1 MTLSRRDL
9 LTTAAAAAGIA
20 AAHVA
25 PLANAASR
33 SGSRRAGAAAAPPR
47 AFDPDD
53 ATQVR
58 YALRRMHFST
68 SSDTF
73 CWWMRGTRFAVIES
87 RAVPLFEM
95 HVGTIMRCR
104 DAGAAGEFDVTSL
117 EIVFNTDPAT
127 GALVE
132 HWPNPFTGE
141 TVDLQIAPVGP
152 NTMHYGANGA
162 VLPTELPGSKIES
175 VQRTGRPVVEGDD
188 IWIDAESRATVT
200 PNAGGTPFRV
210 NDLSTYRSRLSAV
223 LDPAVA
229 FVECDVS
236 YNDVTSWPRW
246 MRMGDR
252 PGNRFARA
260 SGRKVAHY
268 DAMPR
273 RWREVIAERFPKIAA
288 DPAAALDL
296 PPFRFER

>member
-9 LTTAAAAAGIA
+9 LTTAAAAAGLA
-20 AAHVA
+20 AANVA
-25 PLANAASR
+25 PTASAA
-33 SGSRRAGAAAAPPR
+33 SRRAGASPPR

-68 SSDTF
+68 SNDTF
-73 CWWMRGTRFAVIES
+73 CWWMRGTRFAVIDT
-87 RAVPLFEM
+87 RPVPLFEM

-104 DAGAAGEFDVTSL
+104 DAGPPGEFDVTSL
-117 EIVFNTDPAT
+117 EIVFNTDLAT

-132 HWPNPFTGE
+132 RWPNPYTGE
-141 TVDLQIAPVGP
+141 TVAVQLAPVGP

-175 VQRTGRPVVEGDD
+175 AQRTGRPVVEGDD

-200 PNAGGTPFRV
+200 PNAGGAPFRV

-223 LDPAVA
+223 LDPAVT
-229 FVECDVS
+229 FVDCDVS
-236 YNDVTSWPRW
+236 YNDVTNWPRW

-252 PGNRFARA
+252 PGHRFARA

-268 DAMPR
+268 DALPK
-273 RWREVIAERFPKIAA
+273 RWRELVAERFPKVAA